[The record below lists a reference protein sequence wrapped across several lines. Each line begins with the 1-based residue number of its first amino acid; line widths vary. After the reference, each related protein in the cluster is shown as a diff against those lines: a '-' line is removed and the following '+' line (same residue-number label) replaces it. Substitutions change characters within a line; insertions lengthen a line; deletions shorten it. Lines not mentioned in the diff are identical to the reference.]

1 MKAYAKNIRI
11 SPKKLSV
18 VASIVRNMPAKKAL
32 EILKFMPNK
41 WGGILHKVVASAVAN
56 ATNNDNQK
64 MEDLTLGAVVI
75 AKWVVYKRGNPISRG
90 RSHAILKRTSNILVE
105 LKVK

>member
-1 MKAYAKNIRI
+1 
-11 SPKKLSV
+11 V
-18 VASIVRNMPAKKAL
+18 VAAIVRNLPAQKAL
-32 EILKFMPNK
+32 DILKFMPNK
-41 WGGILHKVVASAVAN
+41 WGPLLYKVVASAVAN

-64 MEDLTLGAVVI
+64 IEDLTLGTVII

-90 RSHAILKRTSNILVE
+90 RSHAILKRTSNINIE